1 MLSYS
6 FPSMYLYSD
15 ISHLNAK
22 IYTNIVLLY
31 EDAAA
36 GEGATFSIVVL
47 TSGKSSM
54 LLCWP
59 SSWSMFCL

>member
-36 GEGATFSIVVL
+36 GEGVTFSIVVL
-47 TSGKSSM
+47 TSGKS
-54 LLCWP
+54 P
-59 SSWSMFCL
+59 SRW